1 MLTRVAHDFSDQ
13 VQWSQPTFGWIPSF
27 RKPPKCIRLLGP
39 LSLVRELDEK
49 LWCTMSVLPISATQ
63 TEVRCD
69 FHGGEGVAVQKIALD
84 KWRKAVA
91 SEIEAIQTSSADAA
105 LSSSS
110 SFAYEC
116 GGKLMA

>member
-1 MLTRVAHDFSDQ
+1 MLTRVARDFSDQ
-13 VQWSQPTFGWIPSF
+13 VQWSQSTFGWIPSF
-27 RKPPKCIRLLGP
+27 RKAPKCIRLLGP

-69 FHGGEGVAVQKIALD
+69 FHGEGVAVQKIALD

-91 SEIEAIQTSSADAA
+91 SEIEAIQGSSADVA
-105 LSSSS
+105 LSSSP

-116 GGKLMA
+116 GGKLVA